1 MTAVPRGL
9 PSGTVTFLFTDIE
22 GSTKLLHEPGP
33 EAYAKAVAEHRR
45 KVREAFALIANSN
58 LAWVTG
64 DLGDRD
70 QEVRLEEDNL
80 RLARELGNERM
91 EAGTLATLG
100 VLYAGILD
108 YPTTVVRDDGRL
120 AEAAAML
127 HQAIRIEHRRGNLLE
142 LAVDLGRLASVLT
155 LSGRAGVAAS
165 LLASSEALTEQVGAS
180 VAFGYRERGEK
191 TLASIHSQLA
201 DAAFA
206 EAWEKGLG
214 LTADE
219 AVALALQS
227 EA

>member
-108 YPTTVVRDDGRL
+108 YPARIERDEGRL
-120 AEAAAML
+120 AAAAAMFESG
-127 HQAIRIEHRRGNLLE
+127 HSDRAPPRKSPGARRRPWQARFDTHALGKSRVGCQPRRQ
-142 LAVDLGRLASVLT
+142 LGVSD
-155 LSGRAGVAAS
+155 RAGRR
-165 LLASSEALTEQVGAS
+165 Q
-180 VAFGYRERGEK
+180 R
-191 TLASIHSQLA
+191 TLR
-201 DAAFA
+201 
-206 EAWEKGLG
+206 
-214 LTADE
+214 
-219 AVALALQS
+219 VP
-227 EA
+227 